1 MERAV
6 SSFAPIIFFLLTVF
20 SYSLQA
26 LRRHQAAAW
35 LQAMVGSFGLPPY
48 PSEKEFAASLRN
60 GIVLCK
66 AINKLQPGAV
76 AKIITNAP
84 CDSQPL
90 TAFQYFE
97 NIRNFLVAVNK
108 LKLPSFEASDLDKVS
123 NICSE
128 N

>member
-1 MERAV
+1 MEHTV
-6 SSFAPIIFFLLTVF
+6 SSFAPIIFFLLTLL

-35 LQAMVGSFGLPPY
+35 LQAMVGSFSLAPY
-48 PSEKEFAASLRN
+48 PSEQEFVASLRN

-66 AINKLQPGAV
+66 TINKLQPGAV

-90 TAFQYFE
+90 TAFQYFD
-97 NIRNFLVAVNK
+97 NMPQNNMCLS
-108 LKLPSFEASDLDKVS
+108 L
-123 NICSE
+123 
-128 N
+128 